1 MLLAREF
8 ITVPGTGRLED
19 NLVSS
24 VIRLNVE
31 FERDCETTFRLLGDE
46 LCNGVEGDI
55 SIPLLTS

>member
-24 VIRLNVE
+24 VIRLNVA